1 MAHILPIV
9 LITGASS
16 GIGLALARKLW
27 QSDFRVVA
35 TARTSSAS
43 FSDLQKLKEH
53 ERFIIC
59 GLDINIAQERIRV
72 IEEVKSKWGEIN
84 ILVNNAG
91 ISFRSVVEQMS
102 EEDELLQIQTNFISP
117 MELTRLVLPGM
128 RKKRS
133 GKIINVSSVGGM
145 MAMPTMGSYSA
156 SKFALEGA
164 SEALWYEMRP
174 WNIKVTLVQPGFI
187 NSSAFSHVYL
197 NEKAKNS
204 IANKDDYHLYYWN
217 MGEFIEKLMHRAKAT
232 SESVAEV
239 VYQTMLK
246 ENPPLRVAGTLD
258 AYFFGMLRRIL
269 PRPLYHGIL
278 YRMLPGVSFWGRK

>member
-1 MAHILPIV
+1 MSQTSPIV

-27 QSDFRVVA
+27 QANFRVVA

-43 FSDLQKLKEH
+43 WSDLQNLKEH
-53 ERFIIC
+53 EKFIIR
-59 GLDINIAQERIRV
+59 GLDINIAEERIQL
-72 IEEVKSKWGEIN
+72 IKEIKNIWGDID

-91 ISFRSVVEQMS
+91 ISFRAVVEQMT
-102 EEDELLQIQTNFISP
+102 EEDELLQIKTNFISP

-128 RKKRS
+128 RKKRA
-133 GKIINVSSVGGM
+133 GRIINVSSVGGM

-174 WNIKVTLVQPGFI
+174 WNVKVTLVQPGFI
-187 NSSAFSHVYL
+187 NSAAFSHVYL
-197 NEKAKNS
+197 NKKAKNS
-204 IANKDDYHLYYWN
+204 IANKDDYHVYYWS
-217 MGEFIEKLMHRAKAT
+217 MGEFVEKLMHRAKAT

-239 VYQTMLK
+239 IYQVMLK
-246 ENPPLRVAGTLD
+246 KNPPLRVAATLD
-258 AYFFGMLRRIL
+258 AYFFGILRRIL
-269 PRPLYHGIL
+269 PRALYHQIL
-278 YRMLPGVSFWGRK
+278 YRMLPNISSWGK